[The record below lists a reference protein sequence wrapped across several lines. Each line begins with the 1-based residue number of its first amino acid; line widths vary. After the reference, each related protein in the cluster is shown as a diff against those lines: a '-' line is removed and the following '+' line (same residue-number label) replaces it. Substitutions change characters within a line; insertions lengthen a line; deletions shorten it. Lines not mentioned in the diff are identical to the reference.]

1 MPDIVCKDLKMALAT
16 RRKLFLVSGNGAQN
30 MGAEMC
36 GTGAFCAAP
45 ELKSFVEPS
54 CSTPFE

>member
-45 ELKSFVEPS
+45 EL
-54 CSTPFE
+54 